1 MRHVDS
7 DIVSDEMALNY
18 HLMHPGGD
26 SAPGDPNVAFCLDG
40 TYHLHYILG
49 HPWRDGHS
57 FSFVHVTSSDMLH
70 WTWQPTVLQ
79 PSFTGHGMFSGT
91 GFITREGKPAAIYC
105 GVSDPRHTFIT
116 VASDHSLS
124 SWEKPYP
131 VVPKGGPEGKDVD
144 LLYDPD
150 GLLIGDTYYA
160 YSAEEGLPLCR
171 STDLTNWSYVGPLLQ
186 RDLPEVALGED
197 LSCANL
203 FPLSDRWM
211 LLCISHS
218 IGCRYYIGDWDAEAE
233 QFVPES
239 HGRMN
244 WRRPGQSLTDPGY
257 RDFFAPE
264 SVLTPDGRRVM
275 WAWLCTLHEEIDR
288 KTVQSLP
295 RELSLAADG
304 SLRIEPLRELESLR
318 YDGVTLTDLVV
329 GAPGEDGAI
338 SRADH
343 LADIAGDSFEIA
355 VHIDRAEADRK
366 RFGFLLYAGEDNEG
380 LPVIVRPES
389 GTISVGETEAPFA
402 VDDLPP
408 GEDVELRIFAD
419 KYLVEVFVNG
429 RQAALT
435 AYMDYR
441 KGAELK
447 GYVFPGI
454 FPGDQNQ
461 TAIRRLEIWKLKPTN
476 EGFFEARESR
486 IWAPDIQ

>member
-1 MRHVDS
+1 M
-7 DIVSDEMALNY
+7 
-18 HLMHPGGD
+18 
-26 SAPGDPNVAFCLDG
+26 
-40 TYHLHYILG
+40 
-49 HPWRDGHS
+49 
-57 FSFVHVTSSDMLH
+57 
-70 WTWQPTVLQ
+70 
-79 PSFTGHGMFSGT
+79 
-91 GFITREGKPAAIYC
+91 
-105 GVSDPRHTFIT
+105 
-116 VASDHSLS
+116 ASDHSLS

-171 STDLTNWSYVGPLLQ
+171 STDLTNWSYVGPLMQ

-203 FPLSDRWM
+203 FPLGDRWM

-233 QFVPES
+233 RFVPES

-244 WRRPGQSLTDPGY
+244 WRRRGQSLTDPGY

-295 RELSLAADG
+295 RELSLADDG

-318 YDGVTLTDLVV
+318 YDGVTLTDLIV
-329 GAPGEDGAI
+329 GAPGENGAAN
-338 SRADH
+338 RADH
-343 LADIAGDSFEIA
+343 LADIVGDSFEIA

-366 RFGFLLYAGEDNEG
+366 RFGFLLYAGEGNEG

-402 VDDLPP
+402 VADLPP

-419 KYLVEVFVNG
+419 KYLVEVFING

-441 KGAELK
+441 GGTTLK

-476 EGFFEARESR
+476 EGFLEARESR